1 MSKLYIQYNYR
12 EACKTEFIGK
22 VEVALLIRNPEY
34 VPDTVDAGG
43 KGTTPKQMICRVDF
57 LLGVRLRALRLS
69 SKDGGLLKE
78 LY

>member
-1 MSKLYIQYNYR
+1 M
-12 EACKTEFIGK
+12 FIS
-22 VEVALLIRNPEY
+22 NPED

-43 KGTTPKQMICRVDF
+43 KGTTPKQRICRVDF

>member
-1 MSKLYIQYNYR
+1 M
-12 EACKTEFIGK
+12 FIS
-22 VEVALLIRNPEY
+22 NPED
-34 VPDTVDAGG
+34 VPDTVDTGG
-43 KGTTPKQMICRVDF
+43 KGTAPKQRICRVDF